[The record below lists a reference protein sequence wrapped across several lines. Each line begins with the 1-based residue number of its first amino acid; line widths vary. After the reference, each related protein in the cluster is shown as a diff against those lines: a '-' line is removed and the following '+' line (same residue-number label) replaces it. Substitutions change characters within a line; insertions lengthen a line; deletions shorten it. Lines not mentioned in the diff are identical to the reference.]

1 MKNILTITLF
11 TLREAFSKKI
21 VITFAAISSFVL
33 LCFVIF
39 FTAASMEDMVSMG
52 SSSQSTEN
60 MIGDILKFFKML
72 IVVPLF
78 GGGLFLSIFS
88 AAGFIPSMLE
98 KGSADLILSKPI
110 SRFELIIGKYT
121 GGILMVFLNIAYLI
135 TALWFLIGI
144 KFGIWEL
151 DFLLTIFTITYA
163 FATLYS
169 LIILI
174 GILTRSSIL
183 AMMISYIIFFILSP
197 ILAARDT
204 ISLIA
209 NSKAVSVIMDV
220 MYYIIPQTSEMGEL
234 STDLAV
240 GGGITNFESIFI
252 SALFIILTLGLSIFI
267 FSKKDY

>member
-1 MKNILTITLF
+1 MKNILIFTLY

-21 VITFAAISSFVL
+21 VITFAAISTFIL
-33 LCFVIF
+33 LGFIIF
-39 FTAASMEDMVSMG
+39 FTTVNIEDMMSMG
-52 SSSQSTEN
+52 NSGQNAGNVME
-60 MIGDILKFFKML
+60 DILKFFKML
-72 IVVPLF
+72 IVVPLY

-88 AAGFIPSMLE
+88 ASGFIPSMLE

-110 SRFELIIGKYT
+110 SRFELIIGKYI
-121 GGILMVFLNIAYLI
+121 GGILMVCLNIAYLI
-135 TALWFLIGI
+135 ISLWLLIGI

-204 ISLIA
+204 ITLFVD
-209 NSKAVSVIMDV
+209 SKVLSVILDV
-220 MYYIIPQTSEMGEL
+220 LYYLTPQTSELGEL

-240 GGGITNFESIFI
+240 GGGINNPESIYI
-252 SALFIILTLGLSIFI
+252 SAILIILTLGLSIFI